1 MVGVAIVS
9 FEIPANRAFVLVRL
23 VSSGDETIV
32 RHTIDNGWLLLVC
45 GTTKLTM
52 QQISSS
58 VWPSFLD
65 IYGKALDEYSI
76 KKWTFY
82 KVS

>member
-1 MVGVAIVS
+1 MRKGTGTFRVVGVAIVS
-9 FEIPANRAFVLVRL
+9 FEIPANRAF
-23 VSSGDETIV
+23 V

>member
-1 MVGVAIVS
+1 MVRMVGVAIVS
-9 FEIPANRAFVLVRL
+9 FEIPANGAKYLLFGTQRNLIL
-23 VSSGDETIV
+23 
-32 RHTIDNGWLLLVC
+32 NGWLLLVC
-45 GTTKLTM
+45 DTTKLTM